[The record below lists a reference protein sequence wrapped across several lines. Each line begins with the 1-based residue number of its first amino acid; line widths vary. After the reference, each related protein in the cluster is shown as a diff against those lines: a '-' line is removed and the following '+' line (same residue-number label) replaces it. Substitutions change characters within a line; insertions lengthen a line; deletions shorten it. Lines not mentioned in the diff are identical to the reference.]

1 MPFIKLDVGTLDSS
15 IWTDDLGFKMLM
27 GVSMKAVPILFEA
40 AVEVLDPMTMKPAGW
55 SVPPGWYGFARVSG
69 PWIARQC
76 RMGSEE
82 ERTAAFVRLCSPE
95 EESRSKEFEGRR
107 IARVN
112 GGYVVLNFMKYR
124 DFDYGAAD
132 RMRLLRARKKASSVT
147 PNGATVTPNTRT
159 VTPNCDV
166 EQRAESRDRDI
177 RTTEQPSSASA
188 LAKVTPVEVEVI
200 SWSRAAC
207 DDWIARFGGTA
218 PGGQIGKALIPI
230 VKRHGWEFV
239 RRAWCRYLAQAE
251 AQYASPARF
260 SATFGRWSG
269 LAPDPAPLDDAT
281 AHNARVLADYMRNRQ
296 DGDLGGVVKSMPK
309 LRG

>member
-1 MPFIKLDVGTLDSS
+1 MGFTKLDEGLAESSVCRHGLDAVGLWALILSRTRPLKGGRGAMRTSPAFFASITGAPIERVRELFAIFESPDQDSR
-15 IWTDDLGFKMLM
+15 TPDDDGRKLERFG
-27 GVSMKAVPILFEA
+27 
-40 AVEVLDPMTMKPAGW
+40 DGW
-55 SVPPGWYGFARVSG
+55 IVINYS
-69 PWIARQC
+69 
-76 RMGSEE
+76 
-82 ERTAAFVRLCSPE
+82 
-95 EESRSKEFEGRR
+95 
-107 IARVN
+107 
-112 GGYVVLNFMKYR
+112 KYR
-124 DFDYGAAD
+124 EKRDPDERREQVREAV
-132 RMRLLRARKKASSVT
+132 RRHRAVSQGKPSVIQSKPKQKT
-147 PNGATVTPNTRT
+147 EA
-159 VTPNCDV
+159 
-166 EQRAESRDRDI
+166 EAEAESVGSVVPTSLSQTR
-177 RTTEQPSSASA
+177 EQPSSASA

-239 RRAWCRYLAQAE
+239 RKAWCRYLAQAE

>member
-1 MPFIKLDVGTLDSS
+1 MSYAKLFSS
-15 IWTDDLGFKMLM
+15 IIHSTIWREPAPTKVVWITMLAM
-27 GVSMKAVPILFEA
+27 ANRKGVVESSIPGLADA
-40 AVEVLDPMTMKPAGW
+40 AKVTLEECQAALDRISAPDEW
-55 SVPPGWYGFARVSG
+55 S
-69 PWIARQC
+69 
-76 RMGSEE
+76 
-82 ERTAAFVRLCSPE
+82 RT
-95 EESRSKEFEGRR
+95 KDYEGRR
-107 IARVN
+107 IQEIDGGWLILNYEKHRTTADQDDVREKARE
-112 GGYVVLNFMKYR
+112 
-124 DFDYGAAD
+124 
-132 RMRLLRARKKASSVT
+132 RARRSRASRAPVT
-147 PNGATVTPNTRT
+147 
-159 VTPNCDV
+159 
-166 EQRAESRDRDI
+166 ESRDSHAPSRKVTLAASPAPAPSPAPYIPTD
-177 RTTEQPSSASA
+177 QPSSASA
-188 LAKVTPVEVEVI
+188 LAKVPVEVEVI
-200 SWSRAAC
+200 SWSREAC

-239 RRAWCRYLAQAE
+239 RKAWCRYLAQAE